1 MGPQVTHT
9 LIWLD
14 YKSEVPMILSSGLV
28 ICYKGSQDSGK
39 YFTYY
44 YQFIVKDIIKVTNVQ
59 LNEDVH
65 KVRSR
70 KVLSAGTSIP
80 MEFGVC
86 YFPDTWIHSPTWKVL
101 ESYYPGFFMKV
112 SLCRHKWLNHWYW
125 PLTEFLALL
134 PSLKIRNVAE
144 NSNLL
149 ITCLVLLAIV
159 IQSYPAVST
168 LAQTQVGLE
177 GTYFE

>member
-1 MGPQVTHT
+1 
-9 LIWLD
+9 
-14 YKSEVPMILSSGLV
+14 MILSSGLV

-86 YFPDTWIHSPTWKVL
+86 YFPDT
-101 ESYYPGFFMKV
+101 
-112 SLCRHKWLNHWYW
+112 
-125 PLTEFLALL
+125 
-134 PSLKIRNVAE
+134 
-144 NSNLL
+144 
-149 ITCLVLLAIV
+149 
-159 IQSYPAVST
+159 
-168 LAQTQVGLE
+168 
-177 GTYFE
+177 